1 MSILTTALRSAWAA
15 ISPDYEAQVS
25 KDMLFDMP
33 LMREDA
39 AIIMGATR
47 GTALM
52 AAKAVAAG
60 HKKFLIVGGK
70 AVGQEDPRLTA
81 LLEKSH
87 RAMGLPLPV
96 SQNMTEKDYGR
107 YVLEEHF
114 KVPSANVITFAN
126 DQSTNTQQNFEVL
139 KEQGIHAQPAAE
151 IYGLAGAARRILMT
165 ARKVWSG
172 EDIALSVHNCFPH
185 GFDKENWKHDIAASM
200 YLMSEVDKIPGYV
213 ARGFCVPVDMGQ
225 EKARVHAYIAQKQK
239 GPEQS
244 PDL

>member
-33 LMREDA
+33 LMGEDT
-39 AIIMGATR
+39 AIIMGATS
-47 GTALM
+47 GTSLM

-60 HKKFLIVGGK
+60 HTKFLIVGGQ

-96 SQNMTEKDYGR
+96 SINMTEKDYGR

-114 KVPSANVITFAN
+114 NVPSANVITFSS
-126 DQSTNTQQNFEVL
+126 DRSTNTQQNFEVL
-139 KEQGIHAQPAAE
+139 KEHRVHTLPAVE
-151 IYGLAGAARRILMT
+151 LYGLAGAARRILMT

-172 EDIALSVHNCFPH
+172 EDVALSVHNCFPH
-185 GFDKENWKHDIAASM
+185 GFDKENWKHDLAASM

-213 ARGFCVPVDMGQ
+213 ARGFCVPVDIDQ
-225 EKARVHAYIAQKQK
+225 ERARVRTHVAKKQK
-239 GPEQS
+239 GPEQI
-244 PDL
+244 PGL